1 MTTDLSAF
9 RGGPASDPAVPICPV
24 APPVRAGVIG
34 LGRGYAHA
42 QAYHEGAHTALS
54 ALCDV
59 DDARLAASAVRLAAP
74 YTFADPYELLH
85 SGEVDVVSIATPNAA
100 HYELTLAALEAGL
113 HVLCEKP
120 LALNGTQAQEMAA
133 AAARAGRVLM
143 VNYTYRFAPAS
154 QALQAA
160 MAGGA
165 LGEVYFARSVWHR
178 SRGVPGLRP
187 GGGVHR
193 DGARRDGARRDGA
206 ENWFVQ
212 RATAGGG
219 ALIDLGVHR
228 LDLALWF
235 MGFPPVAS
243 VSGVTYN
250 AMGRAYAQRTGGSFD
265 VEDMAVGFV
274 RFANGASLVL
284 EASWDLNQP
293 RAELMETW
301 VYGTAGGMLQRN
313 VGNLYQFEAE
323 LYRHDPSGAFQ
334 VSELRPGP
342 EHQRTA
348 FDEFID
354 SVVAGR
360 APSASADQAVI
371 ALRVIDALYESAASG
386 REVRL

>member
-1 MTTDLSAF
+1 MTTELSAR
-9 RGGPASDPAVPICPV
+9 RGGRASDPAVPICPV

-42 QAYHEGAHTALS
+42 QAYHDGVHTALS

-74 YTFADPYELLH
+74 YTFADPYELLR

-120 LALNGTQAQEMAA
+120 LAVNGTQAQEMAA
-133 AAARAGRVLM
+133 AAAAAGRVLM
-143 VNYTYRFAPAS
+143 VNYNFRFVPAS
-154 QALQAA
+154 QALKAA
-160 MAGGA
+160 VEAGA

-178 SRGVPGLRP
+178 SRGVPGP
-187 GGGVHR
+187 
-193 DGARRDGARRDGA
+193 RRDGA

-243 VSGVTYN
+243 VSGATYN
-250 AMGRAYAQRTGGSFD
+250 AMGRAYAARTGGSFD
-265 VEDMAVGFV
+265 VEDLGVGFV

-313 VGNLYQFEAE
+313 VRNLYQFEAE

-348 FDEFID
+348 YDEFID

-360 APSASADQAVI
+360 APNASADQAVT

-386 REVRL
+386 REVML

>member
-9 RGGPASDPAVPICPV
+9 RGGPASDSAVPICPV

-160 MAGGA
+160 MEGGA

-178 SRGVPGLRP
+178 SRGVPGLRRD
-187 GGGVHR
+187 GGV
-193 DGARRDGARRDGA
+193 RRDGV

-323 LYRHDPSGAFQ
+323 LYRHDATGAFQ